1 MRKMFVG
8 GLHPNLTTK
17 SLIAYFSQF
26 GKIEKGIIMTDK
38 KTGKSRG
45 FGFIVF
51 RKKETIDVVMSY
63 SNCHFLCG
71 KWVECKRTKP
81 KTQNIKMI
89 NENNKNPNI
98 NYYKNLN
105 DESKKNNLFKNNN
118 NNINNNN
125 ENSNIENNNNSNNI
139 YENNVVVNNYF
150 AKKGQALYGYKYLY
164 DKNLFMYQNYIP
176 RKKIKYFL
184 NNNNPEEKENNLDN
198 NNNLNNINNNIL
210 NETENQNKIYF
221 QNYFHNIIINPSTYN
236 YFHYK
241 LFDIKG
247 NELSKLKTYNNYS
260 KILLFSDE
268 NNNNKNDLNNNV
280 NNIINNVL
288 NNNLK
293 NNINN
298 NINSNNDNNINILNN
313 NNNTL
318 KLSLFNNSNIE
329 NNLEKYQ
336 NKKQQKLFDE
346 TKTPKLITIK
356 ENKKEKN
363 FINNNN
369 NIIFNNNLINDNIK
383 QINNNNFGPN
393 RNFLRRKE
401 KNKRLLGFNE
411 NYQPY

>member
-51 RKKETIDVVMSY
+51 KKKETIDIIMSY

-71 KWVECKRTKP
+71 KWIECKRTKP

-89 NENNKNPNI
+89 NDNNKNPNV

-105 DESKKNNLFKNNN
+105 DEGKKNSLFN

-125 ENSNIENNNNSNNI
+125 ESISLDNNNINN

-150 AKKGQALYGYKYLY
+150 AKKGQSLYGDKYLN

-184 NNNNPEEKENNLDN
+184 NNNSEEIENNIEN
-198 NNNLNNINNNIL
+198 NNNLIKSKS
-210 NETENQNKIYF
+210 ENKISENKINF
-221 QNYFHNIIINPSTYN
+221 QNYFQNIIINPSTYN

-241 LFDIKG
+241 LFDTRG
-247 NELSKLKTYNNYS
+247 NELSKLKNYNNSS
-260 KILLFSDE
+260 KIILFSNKNIE
-268 NNNNKNDLNNNV
+268 INNKNDLNNK
-280 NNIINNVL
+280 NNLINNVL
-288 NNNLK
+288 NNNNVK

-298 NINSNNDNNINILNN
+298 NININNDNNINILNQN
-313 NNNTL
+313 NSP
-318 KLSLFNNSNIE
+318 KLSLFNNVNI
-329 NNLEKYQ
+329 NDNLEKYQ
-336 NKKQQKLFDE
+336 NKKRKVLFEDSKPQKIIINNDN
-346 TKTPKLITIK
+346 K
-356 ENKKEKN
+356 EEKN
-363 FINNNN
+363 IINNN
-369 NIIFNNNLINDNIK
+369 IFFNNNLANDNIK
-383 QINNNNFGPN
+383 QINNNNFGPD
-393 RNFLRRKE
+393 RSSLKIKE
-401 KNKRLLGFNE
+401 KNKRLFGNNE
-411 NYQPY
+411 IYQPY